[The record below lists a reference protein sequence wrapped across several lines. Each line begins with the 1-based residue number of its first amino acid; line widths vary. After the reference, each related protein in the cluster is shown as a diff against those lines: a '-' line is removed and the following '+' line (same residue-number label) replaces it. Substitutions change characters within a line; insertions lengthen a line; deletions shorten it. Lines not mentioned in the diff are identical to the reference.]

1 VFLNL
6 LCSNNLVHKEAQS
19 ESEEFYEHPLTLIS
33 FYFQVLRDLGFM
45 FPDLLHVCLP
55 LYELRRSRKE
65 RSRLRFTEFLG
76 LMILVFLGFLV
87 CSVL

>member
-1 VFLNL
+1 VNL
-6 LCSNNLVHKEAQS
+6 RNCR
-19 ESEEFYEHPLTLIS
+19 EHLLMLIS

-45 FPDLLHVCLP
+45 VPDLLHVCLP

-76 LMILVFLGFLV
+76 LIIFVSLGFLV